1 MTVEILRILRNNN
14 VHPNVTEW
22 LPSPGGTKFSKP
34 IDEKSKELNFRLT
47 CFYTYARKK
56 DGTCYKSSSIKSITA
71 AIDRFLRSSPHN
83 KQMDEKALS
92 EIENLIKQLFHSP
105 MLDTRLLIA
114 NSALRASLAV
124 NHLISNAGS

>member
-22 LPSPGGTKFSKP
+22 LASPSGTKFSKP
-34 IDEKSKELNFRLT
+34 IDEKSKELNIRLT

-56 DGTCYKSSSIKSITA
+56 DGTCYKSSSMKSIRA

-83 KQMDEKALS
+83 NKWLK
-92 EIENLIKQLFHSP
+92 KHYP
-105 MLDTRLLIA
+105 G
-114 NSALRASLAV
+114 LR
-124 NHLISNAGS
+124 I